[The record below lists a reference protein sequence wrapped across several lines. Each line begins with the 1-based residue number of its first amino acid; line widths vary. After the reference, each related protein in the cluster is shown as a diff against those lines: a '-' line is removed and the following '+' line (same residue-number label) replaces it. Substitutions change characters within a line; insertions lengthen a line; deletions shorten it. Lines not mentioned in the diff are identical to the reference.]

1 MSYMSKK
8 TNKRQSAVVS
18 LSDKNQEE
26 IQKIAE
32 QKRQMMQE
40 YESKKAGTLYND
52 FRILCRIDRGIV
64 YNKSR
69 MIIFMLQ
76 SF

>member
-1 MSYMSKK
+1 MSKK

-40 YESKKAGTLYND
+40 YESKKTGMLKND
-52 FRILCRIDRGIV
+52 FGIFHTV
-64 YNKSR
+64 S
-69 MIIFMLQ
+69 IIV
-76 SF
+76 